1 MNNASIP
8 KHHSN
13 YGWEMKTV
21 FSVKSG
27 TSKILEHSFGRRILF
42 LSADIVTGKFTDFSV
57 WLLFGTYLLI
67 NFHI

>member
-42 LSADIVTGKFTDFSV
+42 LSVDIVTGKFTDFSV
-57 WLLFGTYLLI
+57 
-67 NFHI
+67 

>member
-42 LSADIVTGKFTDFSV
+42 LIFVDIVTGKFTDFSV
-57 WLLFGTYLLI
+57 
-67 NFHI
+67 